1 MLYIGQRKRRTKGER
16 GCRWWKRLHHQ
27 LAPILI
33 ALRYVCAR
41 NYTSVS
47 LRHPFLS
54 AVSLDLSSA
63 DEEDRRCHV
72 QVWECIRRERN
83 KYKHS
88 RFCAVRMHTYASI
101 HVHIHTEH
109 KHVCKNS
116 VTGAGRVGCSTAL
129 KPCVIIHMGL
139 QRILMLM
146 EQEPGAAI
154 HKS

>member
-1 MLYIGQRKRRTKGER
+1 MGGGKGYIISWHRFSSLLVCVRTR
-16 GCRWWKRLHHQ
+16 AHTYLHLSFSQTPFPLCR
-27 LAPILI
+27 I
-33 ALRYVCAR
+33 
-41 NYTSVS
+41 T
-47 LRHPFLS
+47 
-54 AVSLDLSSA
+54 DLSSA

-72 QVWECIRRERN
+72 QVWECIQRERN

-101 HVHIHTEH
+101 HVHVHTEH
-109 KHVCKNS
+109 KHVCKKS